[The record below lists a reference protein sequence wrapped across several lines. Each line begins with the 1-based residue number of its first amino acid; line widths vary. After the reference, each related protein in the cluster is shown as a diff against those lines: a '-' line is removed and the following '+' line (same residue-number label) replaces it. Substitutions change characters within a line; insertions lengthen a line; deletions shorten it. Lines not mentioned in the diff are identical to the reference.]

1 MGLVTIL
8 SNLLRALAAYWE
20 IKSKRYEHDIREH
33 SRERLEAL
41 EDQLNEFRDR
51 GTPIDSHVADRLL
64 SRILTEKAYFE
75 SLPNPSASDR
85 SRDGD

>member
-1 MGLVTIL
+1 MGFVTIL

-20 IKSKRYEHDIREH
+20 IKAKRYEHDIREH

-51 GTPIDSHVADRLL
+51 GTAIDTHVADRLQN
-64 SRILTEKAYFE
+64 RILTEKAYFK
-75 SLPNPSASDR
+75 SLPDSRASD
-85 SRDGD
+85 